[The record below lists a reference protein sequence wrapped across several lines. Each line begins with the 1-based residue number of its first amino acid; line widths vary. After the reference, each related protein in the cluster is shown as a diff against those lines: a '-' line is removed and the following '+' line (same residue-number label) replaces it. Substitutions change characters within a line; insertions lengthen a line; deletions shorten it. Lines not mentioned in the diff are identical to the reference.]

1 VTTLE
6 PGLAPALR
14 YLRLRAQLTQ
24 QAVCDAVRASGGEI
38 SMIYLSMLERGQRN
52 PSPQMLDRL
61 LVALDSDRDEL
72 AQLHRQHPWATARM
86 TADSSSPRM
95 RPQPPLPP
103 ASTAAPWSNDV
114 TLAPPRASYT
124 ALNEI
129 AELWP
134 RIPRSYQREL
144 VRLARRYAER

>member
-38 SMIYLSMLERGQRN
+38 SVIYLSMLERGQRN

-61 LVALDSDRDEL
+61 LAALDSDRDEL
-72 AQLHRQHPWATARM
+72 TQLHQQQPWASARM
-86 TADSSSPRM
+86 IAASSAPRM
-95 RPQPPLPP
+95 RPQPPSRP
-103 ASTAAPWSNDV
+103 ASTTAAPWSSDV
-114 TLAPPRASYT
+114 TVAPPTASSK
-124 ALNEI
+124 ALNEL

-134 RIPRSYQREL
+134 RIPQSCQREL
-144 VRLARRYAER
+144 VRLARRYAR